1 MATQIVNISLP
12 ADLVK
17 KIDTAA
23 KANYATRSE
32 FIRQTVVNRLRS
44 QDTDVWGALE
54 AGADEVRTKAEQS
67 GYRSDNDIVRAVK
80 EVRQTKSNA
89 KRQ

>member
-12 ADLVK
+12 EELVK

-32 FIRQTVVNRLRS
+32 FIRQTVVSRLHS
-44 QDTDVWGALE
+44 QDTDVWDALE
-54 AGADEVRTKAEQS
+54 VGADEVRTKAKQA
-67 GYRSDNDIVRAVK
+67 GYKSDDDFVRAVK
-80 EVRQTKSNA
+80 EVREAKS
-89 KRQ
+89 RR

>member
-17 KIDTAA
+17 KIDIAA
-23 KANYATRSE
+23 KASYASRSE

-44 QDTDVWGALE
+44 QDTDVWSALE
-54 AGADEVRTKAEQS
+54 AGADEVRSRAKQA
-67 GYRSDNDIVRAVK
+67 GYTSDDDFVRAVK
-80 EVRQTKSNA
+80 EVRQTKS
-89 KRQ
+89 KR

>member
-12 ADLVK
+12 EELVK

-44 QDTDVWGALE
+44 QDSDIWDALE
-54 AGADEVRTKAEQS
+54 AGADEVRTKAGQA
-67 GYRSDNDIVRAVK
+67 GYRSDDDFVRAVK
-80 EVRQTKSNA
+80 EVRQTKN
-89 KRQ
+89 RR